1 MQGITLAATYIVFL
15 VIGLAV
21 SIGVALMTDRINA
34 PISLM
39 VFFAGAALA
48 AMTAWPLAVRVTRPA
63 V

>member
-1 MQGITLAATYIVFL
+1 
-15 VIGLAV
+15 
-21 SIGVALMTDRINA
+21 MTDRINA